1 MIVLHSFFYKK
12 HPKYLNGAVNLMR
25 SVNNRCFVNHR
36 DFDIFVQKIFERLQ
50 EDTDG
55 RYEKGDVTLIRTDGQ
70 LQIEVKRGLDYAAR
84 IDFINVENGFAITAF
99 SEKLKKVWRFMPD
112 GEMKFEWEDEQ

>member
-1 MIVLHSFFYKK
+1 MIVLHSFFYKN
-12 HPKYLNGAVNLMR
+12 HPKYLNGAIDLMR
-25 SVNNRCFVNHR
+25 SVNNSCFVNHR
-36 DFDIFVQKIFERLQ
+36 DFDIFVQKIFERLK
-50 EDTDG
+50 EDTGG
-55 RYEKGDVTLIRTDGQ
+55 RYEKGDITLIRTDGQ

-99 SEKLKKVWRFMPD
+99 SEKLKKAWRFMPD

>member
-25 SVNNRCFVNHR
+25 SVNNSCFVNHR
-36 DFDIFVQKIFERLQ
+36 DFDIFVQKIFERLK
-50 EDTDG
+50 EDTGG

-70 LQIEVKRGLDYAAR
+70 LQIEVKRGLEYAAR

-99 SEKLKKVWRFMPD
+99 SEKLKKAWRFMPD